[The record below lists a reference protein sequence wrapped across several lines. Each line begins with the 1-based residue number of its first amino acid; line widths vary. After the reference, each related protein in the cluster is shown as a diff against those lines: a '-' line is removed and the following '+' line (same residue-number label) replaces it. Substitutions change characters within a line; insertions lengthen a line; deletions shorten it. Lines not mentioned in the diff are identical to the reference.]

1 MGAIFK
7 DIKDD
12 QQEGLMESLFI
23 GQTWQFRY
31 LKIKAWF
38 WGTVATATGMGT
50 VALTDYLMYKFT
62 DYAGLMAWILG

>member
-12 QQEGLMESLFI
+12 QQEGLMESIFI

-31 LKIKAWF
+31 LKIKALF
-38 WGTVATATGMGT
+38 WGVTATVTGMGIIAS
-50 VALTDYLMYKFT
+50 VDYLMFKYT